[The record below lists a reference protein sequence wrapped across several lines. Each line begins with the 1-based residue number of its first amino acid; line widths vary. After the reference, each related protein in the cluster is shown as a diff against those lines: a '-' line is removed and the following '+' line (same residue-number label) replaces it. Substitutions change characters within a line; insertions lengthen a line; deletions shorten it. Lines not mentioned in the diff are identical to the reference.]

1 MRTTQGSWRRI
12 EGGVLEERSK
22 EVRGELEVS
31 NSKVG
36 KGKGKEEV
44 LI

>member
-1 MRTTQGSWRRI
+1 LRTTRGFWRRI
-12 EGGVLEERSK
+12 EGAVSEERSK